1 MHLLIGANDKRTAEL
16 GLFDPADKNPAYRRV
31 WACDRQLS
39 QTLLANLKELLETAG
54 VGFADLSGIGVFAG
68 PAGFTDLRITHTV
81 ANTLAY
87 GLGLPVVNAGGA
99 AWRQTCR
106 RRLAAGE
113 NDWIIKPD
121 YGRPPAVTA
130 RKK

>member
-1 MHLLIGANDKRTAEL
+1 MYLLIAANDKRHAEL
-16 GLFDPADKNPAYRRV
+16 GLFDPADVRPAYRKV

-39 QTLLANLKELLETAG
+39 QTLLANLKELLQTAA
-54 VGFADLSGIGVFAG
+54 VSFKDLSGIGVFEG

-87 GLGLPVVNAGGA
+87 GLGLPVVNASGPD
-99 AWRQTCR
+99 WRQACR
-106 RRLAAGE
+106 QRLAAGE
-113 NDWIIKPD
+113 NDGIVKPD
-121 YGRPPAVTA
+121 YGRPPTVTA